1 MKNLIIDAANEK
13 IFFSI
18 ITKSQSYTT
27 THPNSREN
35 FDRFITLLSNFLK
48 INKTSFDEL
57 SKIFVNI
64 GPGKL
69 SGIKISI
76 SAAKAIS
83 LSKGIELYGFKADDI
98 VEDKYEKLLEIDKK
112 NFLINNLIKP
122 LYSS

>member
-1 MKNLIIDAANEK
+1 M
-13 IFFSI
+13 
-18 ITKSQSYTT
+18 
-27 THPNSREN
+27 
-35 FDRFITLLSNFLK
+35 
-48 INKTSFDEL
+48 
-57 SKIFVNI
+57 

>member
-57 SKIFVNI
+57 SKIFVNM

-98 VEDKYEKLLEIDKK
+98 VEDKYEKLLKIDKK
-112 NFLINNLIKP
+112 NFFINNLIKP

>member
-27 THPNSREN
+27 TYPNSREN

-48 INKTSFDEL
+48 INQTSLNEI
-57 SKIFVNI
+57 SKIFVNL

-69 SGIKISI
+69 SSIKISI
-76 SAAKAIS
+76 SIAKAIS
-83 LSKGIELYGFKADDI
+83 VSKGVELYGFKTDDI
-98 VEDKYEKLLEIDKK
+98 VENKYEKLLEINKK

>member
-1 MKNLIIDAANEK
+1 MKNLIIDAASEK
-13 IFFSI
+13 IFFLI

-57 SKIFVNI
+57 SKIFVNM

>member
-57 SKIFVNI
+57 SKIFVNM

-98 VEDKYEKLLEIDKK
+98 VEDKYEKLLKIDKK

>member
-1 MKNLIIDAANEK
+1 MKNLIIDATNEK

-57 SKIFVNI
+57 SKIFVNM

-98 VEDKYEKLLEIDKK
+98 VEDKYEKLLKIDKK

>member
-27 THPNSREN
+27 THSNSREN

-57 SKIFVNI
+57 SKIFVNM

>member
-13 IFFSI
+13 IFFLI

-57 SKIFVNI
+57 SKIFVNM

-98 VEDKYEKLLEIDKK
+98 VEDKYEKLLKIDKK

>member
-1 MKNLIIDAANEK
+1 MRNLIIDAANEK

-57 SKIFVNI
+57 SKIFVNM

-98 VEDKYEKLLEIDKK
+98 VEDKYEKLLKIDKK

>member
-1 MKNLIIDAANEK
+1 MKNLIIDAANDK
-13 IFFSI
+13 IVFLI

-57 SKIFVNI
+57 SKIFVNM

>member
-1 MKNLIIDAANEK
+1 MKNLIIDAASEK
-13 IFFSI
+13 IFFLI

>member
-57 SKIFVNI
+57 SKIFVNM

-98 VEDKYEKLLEIDKK
+98 GEDKYEKLLKIDKK

>member
-57 SKIFVNI
+57 SKIFVNM

>member
-1 MKNLIIDAANEK
+1 MKNLKIDAANEK

-48 INKTSFDEL
+48 INRTSFDEL
-57 SKIFVNI
+57 CKIFVNM

-76 SAAKAIS
+76 STAKAIS

>member
-18 ITKSQSYTT
+18 ITNIQSYTT
-27 THPNSREN
+27 TCSNSREN
-35 FDRFITLLSNFLK
+35 FDRFITLLSCFLK
-48 INKTSFDEL
+48 KNKTSLDEIN
-57 SKIFVNI
+57 SIFINM

-69 SGIKISI
+69 SSIKISI

-83 LSKGIELYGFKADDI
+83 LVKGIDLYGFKAKDI
-98 VEDKYEKLLEIDKK
+98 IENKYEKLLEIDKK
-112 NFLINNLIKP
+112 YFSINNLIKP

>member
-1 MKNLIIDAANEK
+1 MKNLIIDATNEK

-57 SKIFVNI
+57 SKIFVNM

>member
-57 SKIFVNI
+57 SKIFVNM

-76 SAAKAIS
+76 STAKAIS

>member
-13 IFFSI
+13 IFFLI

-57 SKIFVNI
+57 SKIFVNM

>member
-1 MKNLIIDAANEK
+1 MINLIIDAANEK
-13 IFFSI
+13 IFFLI

-57 SKIFVNI
+57 SKIFVNM

>member
-1 MKNLIIDAANEK
+1 MKNLIIDATNEK

-27 THPNSREN
+27 TYPNSREN

-48 INKTSFDEL
+48 INQTSLNEI
-57 SKIFVNI
+57 SKIFVNL

-69 SGIKISI
+69 SSIKISI
-76 SAAKAIS
+76 SIAKAIS
-83 LSKGIELYGFKADDI
+83 VSKGVELYGFKTDDI
-98 VEDKYEKLLEIDKK
+98 VENKYEKLLEINKK

>member
-13 IFFSI
+13 IFYLI

-57 SKIFVNI
+57 SKIFVNM

>member
-1 MKNLIIDAANEK
+1 L
-13 IFFSI
+13 I

-57 SKIFVNI
+57 SKIFVNM

>member
-57 SKIFVNI
+57 SKIFVNM

-76 SAAKAIS
+76 SEAKAIS

-98 VEDKYEKLLEIDKK
+98 VEDKYEKLLKIDKK
-112 NFLINNLIKP
+112 NFLINDLIKP

>member
-27 THPNSREN
+27 TYPNSREN

-48 INKTSFDEL
+48 INQTSLNEI
-57 SKIFVNI
+57 SKIFVNL

-69 SGIKISI
+69 SSIKISI
-76 SAAKAIS
+76 SIAKAIS
-83 LSKGIELYGFKADDI
+83 VSKGVELYGFKTDDI
-98 VEDKYEKLLEIDKK
+98 VENKYEKLLEINKN

>member
-57 SKIFVNI
+57 SKIFVNT

-98 VEDKYEKLLEIDKK
+98 VEDKYEKLLKIDKK